1 MMMMMMMM
9 IMMMMM
15 MMMISRPSVKP
26 LENIELYIMINN
38 NIYFAK
44 GQLHQ
49 KGKSPSKQISK
60 KETKTEKK
68 LLYKRVDKLFSYLVI
83 YND

>member
-1 MMMMMMMM
+1 MMM
-9 IMMMMM
+9 MMMMM

-49 KGKSPSKQISK
+49 KGKSPSKQTSK
-60 KETKTEKK
+60 KETKTEKTT
-68 LLYKRVDKLFSYLVI
+68 LQTCRQAFQLSGNI
-83 YND
+83 Q